1 VHGIIHLTLRKFM
14 QARHGPEGWLRLLE
28 QAGVASSLGYVRVGY
43 YPDDELRA
51 IVDAAARKTGASVES
66 ILEDFGE
73 FAAPD
78 LLALY
83 PRLIKPE
90 WRTLDVLTHTEQ
102 TIHHVVRLRSVGAQP
117 PALRCGRVGP
127 DEVVL
132 TYVSP
137 RRLCAFARGL
147 IRGVA
152 GYYREHVVITE
163 TACTQRGAE
172 ACTISVRVPA

>member
-1 VHGIIHLTLRKFM
+1 MHGIIHLELRKFM

-28 QAGVASSLGYVRVGY
+28 QAGVVTSLGYVRVGS
-43 YPDDELRA
+43 YPDEELTA
-51 IVDAAARKTGASVES
+51 VLVAAARKTGATVDA

-83 PRLIKPE
+83 PRLVKPE
-90 WRTLDVLTHTEQ
+90 WRTLDVLFHTEE
-102 TIHHVVRLRSVGAQP
+102 TIHQVVRRRSGGPRP
-117 PALRCGRVGP
+117 PALRCARP
-127 DEVVL
+127 TSNEVVI
-132 TYVSP
+132 TYASP

-152 GYYREHVVITE
+152 RQYGEQVTITE
-163 TACTQRGAE
+163 ATCMHHGAE
-172 ACTISVRVPA
+172 ACTISVRL